1 MREVDT
7 QKNIKGEVEMSLKE
21 LLGDDLYDQVIKKA
35 GDQKIDIVSNGQW
48 FPKERFD
55 AVNNEKKELKSQL
68 DERDQQLTA
77 LQKQAKGNEELQTAI
92 EQLQEENKKVSEE
105 YQQKLDRQA
114 FDFAIE
120 SALRDAKA
128 RNIKSVKANL
138 NVEELKL
145 AGDKIIGLDEQLA
158 ALKESDGYLFETENE
173 SPPGLAGRQPHGTGN
188 SVANLPTA
196 KNPFSQDHL
205 NLTEQGQ
212 ILSSDPEQA
221 KKLIIQAGG
230 NPAIYGL

>member
-21 LLGDDLYDQVIKKA
+21 LLGDDLYAQVVEKA

-77 LQKQAKGNEELQTAI
+77 LQKQAKGNEELQNAI

-105 YQQKLDRQA
+105 YQQKLEKQA
-114 FDFAIE
+114 FEFALE

-138 NVEELKL
+138 NVEDLKL
-145 AGDKIIGLDEQLA
+145 AGDKVIGLEEQLA
-158 ALKESDGYLFETENE
+158 TLKESDGYLFETENE

-205 NLTEQGQ
+205 NLTEQGN
-212 ILSSDPEQA
+212 ILRSDPEQA